1 LNRALAP
8 RRCAFLTTD
17 PEILDGFVTDDALAH
32 QPLADL
38 GWEVDEVPWRARVDW
53 SRYEAVVLRS
63 PWDYQR
69 EPDRFFAVLET
80 IARSRARLL
89 NPLQIV
95 RWNLHKSY
103 LFDLE
108 SRGVPIVP
116 TAHERRLD
124 AARLAALFVRFG
136 AEELVLKPTIGANAD
151 DTFRIRRGDAAA
163 AAPALACYAAREVL
177 AQPFVANV
185 LGEGEYSLFFFG
197 GEPSHAI
204 RKVPKTGDFR
214 VQEEHGGEILPVPAP
229 PSLID
234 LGRRAL
240 EAVVAP
246 PFYARVDLLR
256 LAGDRF
262 GVIELEL
269 IEPALYLRCD
279 PEAPARFARAFVAWM
294 GGPPP
299 DGHAGPPGHE
309 IYSGN
314 NDRSMPGITRRAL
327 R

>member
-1 LNRALAP
+1 LNGARAP

-32 QPLADL
+32 QPLAEL
-38 GWEVDEVPWRARVDW
+38 GWHVDEVPWRALVDW
-53 SRYEAVVLRS
+53 DRYEAVVLRS

-80 IARSRARLL
+80 IARSRARLF
-89 NPLQIV
+89 NPLEVV
-95 RWNLHKSY
+95 RWNLRKTY

-116 TAHERRLD
+116 TAHERGLD
-124 AARLAALFVRFG
+124 AARLAALFARFDV
-136 AEELVLKPTIGANAD
+136 EELVLKPTIGANAD
-151 DTFRIRRGDAAA
+151 DTFRVRRGDAASA
-163 AAPALACYAAREVL
+163 AAALACYAQRELL
-177 AQPFVANV
+177 AQPFLHDV
-185 LGEGEYSLFFFG
+185 LGEGEYSLFFFA

-204 RKVPKTGDFR
+204 RKVPKPGDFR
-214 VQEEHGGEILPVPAP
+214 VQEEHGGEILPVLAP
-229 PSLID
+229 PSLVD
-234 LGRRAL
+234 LSRRAL

-256 LAGDRF
+256 LPDDRY
-262 GVIELEL
+262 GVVELEL

-294 GGPPP
+294 
-299 DGHAGPPGHE
+299 E
-309 IYSGN
+309 
-314 NDRSMPGITRRAL
+314 R
-327 R
+327 